1 MLNLDTKIFPTWCPG
16 CGDFGI
22 WAALKAA
29 INQLNLETHEFVM
42 VYDIGC
48 SGNMASSIK
57 AYGFHGLH
65 GRAIPAA
72 TGIKLANHRQ
82 KVIVIGGDGGL
93 LGEGM
98 THFISACRANMDI
111 TVILHNNQV
120 YGLTTGQSSPT
131 SMKGTRGKA
140 TPLGVVEQPVEPCA
154 FALLSGASFVA
165 RTFAGTIPES
175 TQIFASAIAHS
186 GFSLVEVLQPCV
198 TFNKLNTYDWFRQRV
213 KSMTQTP
220 VDVYEAIFKAR
231 WTEQE
236 IFTGIF
242 RNDESAVPYHE
253 TFEILKTKTLIQ
265 HSEKRN
271 LTKYITN
278 TYVSP
283 PSAFPGSVR

>member
-1 MLNLDTKIFPTWCPG
+1 MINLDTKIFPTWCPG
-16 CGDFGI
+16 CGNFGI

-29 INQLNLETHEFVM
+29 IHQLNLETHEFVM

-48 SGNMASSIK
+48 SGNMSSNIK

-82 KVIVIGGDGGL
+82 KVIVIGGDGGI

-98 THFISACRANMDI
+98 AHFISACRANMDI

-131 SMKGTRGKA
+131 SMKGTKGKA
-140 TPLGVVEQPVEPCA
+140 TPFGVTETPVEPCA

-165 RTFAGTIPES
+165 RTFAGAIPES
-175 TQIFASAIAHS
+175 TQILASAITHP
-186 GFSLVEVLQPCV
+186 GFSLIEVLQPCI

-213 KSMTQTP
+213 KSLNQTP
-220 VDVYEAIFKAR
+220 TDIYEAIIKAR
-231 WTEQE
+231 WTDQD

-242 RNDESAVPYHE
+242 RNDETSVPYHK
-253 TFEILKTKTLIQ
+253 TFEILKEKTLIQ
-265 HSEKRN
+265 YHEKRD
-271 LTKYITN
+271 LTKYIT
-278 TYVSP
+278 SDQ
-283 PSAFPGSVR
+283 

>member
-1 MLNLDTKIFPTWCPG
+1 MINLDTKIFPTWCPG

-22 WAALKAA
+22 WAALKGAL
-29 INQLNLETHEFVM
+29 QKLNLQTHEFVM

-48 SGNMASSIK
+48 SGNMASNIK

-72 TGIKLANHRQ
+72 TGIKLANHHQ

-93 LGEGM
+93 MGEGM
-98 THFISACRANMDI
+98 AHFVSACRANMDI

-131 SMKGTRGKA
+131 SMKGTKGKA

-175 TQIFASAIAHS
+175 TKIFTSAITHS
-186 GFSLVEVLQPCV
+186 GFSLIEVLQPCV
-198 TFNKLNTYDWFRQRV
+198 TFNKLNTYDWFRQRI
-213 KSMTQTP
+213 KPLPQTP
-220 VDVYEAIFKAR
+220 TDVYEAISKAR
-231 WTEQE
+231 WTDQE

-242 RNDESAVPYHE
+242 RNDETAVPNHK
-253 TFEILKTKTLIQ
+253 TFEILKEKTLIQ
-265 HSEKRN
+265 IALPCHPDSSGGI
-271 LTKYITN
+271 LLY
-278 TYVSP
+278 
-283 PSAFPGSVR
+283 

>member
-1 MLNLDTKIFPTWCPG
+1 MLNLDTNIFPTWCPG
-16 CGDFGI
+16 CGNFGI
-22 WAALKAA
+22 WAALKTA
-29 INQLNLETHEFVM
+29 IHQLNLETHELVI

-48 SGNMASSIK
+48 NGNASSSIK
-57 AYGFHGLH
+57 TYGLHGLH

-72 TGIKLANHRQ
+72 TGIKLTNHHQ

-98 THFISACRANMDI
+98 AHFISACRANMDI

-131 SMKGTRGKA
+131 SMKGTKGKA
-140 TPLGVVEQPVEPCA
+140 TPFGVTETPVEPCA
-154 FALLSGASFVA
+154 IALISGASFVA

-175 TQIFASAIAHS
+175 TQIFAKAITHS
-186 GFSLVEVLQPCV
+186 GFSLVEVLQPCI

-220 VDVYEAIFKAR
+220 IDVYEAIFKAR
-231 WTEQE
+231 WTDQE

-253 TFEILKTKTLIQ
+253 TFEILKEKTLIQ
-265 HSEKRN
+265 HQEKRD
-271 LTKYITN
+271 LSRYISTQKEN
-278 TYVSP
+278 
-283 PSAFPGSVR
+283 

>member
-1 MLNLDTKIFPTWCPG
+1 MINLDTKIFPTWCPG

-29 INQLNLETHEFVM
+29 IHQLNLGTHEFVM

-48 SGNMASSIK
+48 NGNMGSSVK

-72 TGIKLANHRQ
+72 TGIKLANHHQ

-98 THFISACRANMDI
+98 THFISASRANMDI

-131 SMKGTRGKA
+131 SMKGTKGKA
-140 TPLGVVEQPVEPCA
+140 TPFGVTETPVEPCA

-165 RTFAGTIPES
+165 RSFAGTIPES
-175 TQIFASAIAHS
+175 TKIIAAAISHK
-186 GFSLVEVLQPCV
+186 GFSLVEMLQPCI
-198 TFNKLNTYDWFRQRV
+198 TFNKLNSYDWFRQRV
-213 KSMTQTP
+213 KPLAQTP
-220 VDVYEAIFKAR
+220 TDVYEAIIKAR
-231 WTEQE
+231 WTDQE

-242 RNDESAVPYHE
+242 RNDESAISYHE
-253 TFEILKTKTLIQ
+253 TFEILKEKTLIQ
-265 HSEKRN
+265 YHEKRD

-278 TYVSP
+278 
-283 PSAFPGSVR
+283 

>member
-1 MLNLDTKIFPTWCPG
+1 MVNLDTKMFPTWCAG

-22 WAALKAA
+22 WAALKGA
-29 INQLNLETHEFVM
+29 IRQLNLQTNEFVM

-48 SGNMASSIK
+48 SGNMTNNIK

-72 TGIKLANHRQ
+72 TGIKLANHSQ

-111 TVILHNNQV
+111 TVILHNNQI

-131 SMKGTRGKA
+131 SMKGTKGKA
-140 TPLGVVEQPVEPCA
+140 TPLGVVETPVEPCG

-165 RTFAGTIPES
+165 RSFAGTIPES
-175 TQIFASAIAHS
+175 TKIIADAISHK

-213 KSMTQTP
+213 KPLPQTP
-220 VDVYEAIFKAR
+220 TDVYEAIGKAR
-231 WTEQE
+231 WTDTD
-236 IFTGIF
+236 IFTSIF
-242 RNDESAVPYHE
+242 RRDETTPAYHE
-253 TFEILKTKTLIQ
+253 TFTVLKEKTLIQ
-265 HSEKRN
+265 HHEARD
-271 LTKYITN
+271 LTKYIN
-278 TYVSP
+278 HANIS
-283 PSAFPGSVR
+283 